1 MTPMSDDWT
10 PTDTTWNNDQPQ
22 NTDWSPDGEQED
34 DGDTIGALPDFS
46 GDSVASTEANND
58 VEAALI
64 RENVTPEAVRDVSAK
79 VQDATRHDMFSRRDV
94 TTIIQLY
101 DALTTAG
108 DECTKVFARL
118 MGKRTLDPITAAI
131 DIVNG
136 NNNGEDTSDALKTM
150 ITLIVDTAALYR
162 SLEGREPSL
171 RQGFDIMAS
180 IDRIDN
186 DHMKLVAN
194 AVKDMNIN
202 VEDAAAMRV
211 TAKMDT
217 MDIASNF
224 TESIRDFVNNGGDYA
239 IVDWLDTMGK
249 IL

>member
-22 NTDWSPDGEQED
+22 NTDWAS
-34 DGDTIGALPDFS
+34 DGDAVDALP
-46 GDSVASTEANND
+46 
-58 VEAALI
+58 
-64 RENVTPEAVRDVSAK
+64 
-79 VQDATRHDMFSRRDV
+79 
-94 TTIIQLY
+94 
-101 DALTTAG
+101 
-108 DECTKVFARL
+108 
-118 MGKRTLDPITAAI
+118 
-131 DIVNG
+131 
-136 NNNGEDTSDALKTM
+136 
-150 ITLIVDTAALYR
+150 
-162 SLEGREPSL
+162 
-171 RQGFDIMAS
+171 GFDIIAS